1 MGSAAV
7 AHPPTLSSG
16 LSSILAVGLGQRLR
30 SGLALAGLG
39 GSRLNMH
46 MSPNSSVHGNSSS
59 PAPTPL
65 ASSVSSSKPG
75 PPPTPAL
82 GTGGGGAANP
92 ALATQSEDDVILTIG
107 SLRAFRWSWLR
118 EVLYWLLGLLTGGL
132 LLLVCKWLPELHV
145 ALRFVELE
153 DRADPAADLAM
164 LTSLDGVLSLC
175 PVLALDPD
183 TLEWLPAARLRARL
197 RAGDNIVRRFDWRYE
212 RFWCEPATA
221 VGVAT
226 GTAGVWSRRAFDLRG
241 RPYSELHRCGFRV
254 VVVVCGDFLVS
265 MLQ

>member
-1 MGSAAV
+1 VS
-7 AHPPTLSSG
+7 
-16 LSSILAVGLGQRLR
+16 
-30 SGLALAGLG
+30 
-39 GSRLNMH
+39 
-46 MSPNSSVHGNSSS
+46 
-59 PAPTPL
+59 
-65 ASSVSSSKPG
+65 SSSKPG
-75 PPPTPAL
+75 PPPTPGL

-92 ALATQSEDDVILTIG
+92 ALATQSEDDVILTIA
-107 SLRAFRWSWLR
+107 SLRAFRRSWLR
-118 EVLYWLLGLLTGGL
+118 EALYWLLGLLTGGL

-153 DRADPAADLAM
+153 DKADPAADLAM

-221 VGVAT
+221 VGAAP
-226 GTAGVWSRRAFDLRG
+226 GTAGVWTRRAFDLRG
-241 RPYSELHRCGFRV
+241 RPYSELHRYDWLLCLVLG
-254 VVVVCGDFLVS
+254 LVS
-265 MLQ
+265 TQLHLLKQVVSLPLTTSP